1 MTCFARISAETS
13 VDDYIDFNR
22 ETVTSEP
29 SIDPLDVDWRQTC
42 REKSI
47 NEVIQDVTCVEVD
60 TVQNDSSS
68 GEDEDIATNIVTS
81 SEALQCL
88 DGVKRYAEVHG
99 DVLLNNMLNELIG
112 KMESIKLKNLK
123 QCGIKQFFK

>member
-1 MTCFARISAETS
+1 M
-13 VDDYIDFNR
+13 
-22 ETVTSEP
+22 
-29 SIDPLDVDWRQTC
+29 
-42 REKSI
+42 
-47 NEVIQDVTCVEVD
+47 EVD

-68 GEDEDIATNIVTS
+68 DEDEDITTNNVTS

-88 DGVKRYAEVHG
+88 DEVKRYAEVHG

-112 KMESIKLKNLK
+112 KMESIKLKNLR